1 MAIIYNSEGI
11 TGISAA
17 IIVGSI
23 ILIAGVAA
31 SVTMNNSEG
40 MTEDDYEQL
49 INDTLN
55 EISTYIQFKDILG
68 KYYSL
73 GGERSIQRIAI
84 LIKPL
89 FSIDIDMS
97 NLLIQISN
105 GKQIQMLYYCGKS
118 EFVNAYPIFEH
129 PLWNYQNESNF
140 GLITPLDKD
149 KSLINFSTMNDH
161 TDIAYL
167 TIKLPTNLQLK
178 YGDSIQITILPS
190 IGIVRKI
197 TIKAPA
203 PITPIV
209 SLL

>member
-1 MAIIYNSEGI
+1 MAIIYNSVGI

-17 IIVGSI
+17 IILAGIV
-23 ILIAGVAA
+23 LIAGVAA
-31 SVTMNNSEG
+31 SVTMVSSKG
-40 MTEDDYEQL
+40 ITEEDYEQM
-49 INDTLN
+49 INDALT
-55 EISTYIQFKDILG
+55 EISTYIQIKDIVG
-68 KYYSL
+68 KYYSVD
-73 GGERSIQRIAI
+73 GERSIQKIVL

-89 FSIDIDMS
+89 FSIDIDVS

-118 EFVNAYPIFEH
+118 EFVNAHPIFEH

-161 TDIAYL
+161 TDMAYL
-167 TIKLPTNLQLK
+167 TIKLPTNFQLK
-178 YGDSIQITILPS
+178 YGDPIQITILPS

-197 TIKAPA
+197 TINAPA